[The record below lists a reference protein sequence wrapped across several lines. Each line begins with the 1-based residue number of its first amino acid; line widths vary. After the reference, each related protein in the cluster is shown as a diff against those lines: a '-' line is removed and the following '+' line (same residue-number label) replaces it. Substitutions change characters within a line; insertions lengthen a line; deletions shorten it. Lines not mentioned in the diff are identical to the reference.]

1 MRKSDTKTTQQL
13 LPLNA
18 IQVFVHAA
26 QQRSFSR
33 AGLTLGMSQ
42 SGVSRH
48 VAGLEKYLGQAL
60 FIRAGASVKL
70 TDAGRLYFD
79 NVQEALAT
87 IELTTRQLAHRPT
100 GPAHLLVRT
109 SLPSFA
115 MAVLIPSLPRF
126 FANTGTA
133 VDVVTSLSAPEPGE
147 PYDVLISRDLLLQ
160 DAEQWLLTIEKLV
173 CVAAPALHRE
183 WAIKSFKGRPFLSAK
198 SRPDTLALWS
208 ERQHASTIQLNV
220 VGSFDHYFLAIAAAV
235 AGMGYLVVPHILVGQ
250 ALQLGHLLEVP
261 LPSVR
266 GSASY
271 NAYVNPLSRQTD
283 TARSFCRWL
292 KSSLTTSATLSLHQ
306 TLLFK

>member
-1 MRKSDTKTTQQL
+1 M

-26 QQRSFSR
+26 RQLSFSR
-33 AGLTLGMSQ
+33 AGLALGMNQ
-42 SGVSRH
+42 SGVSRQ
-48 VAGLEKYLGQAL
+48 VAVLEKHLGQAL

-87 IELTTRQLAHRPT
+87 IELTTRQLAHRPS

-115 MAVLIPSLPRF
+115 MAVVVPALPEF
-126 FANTGTA
+126 SAKSGIA

-147 PYDVLISRDLLLQ
+147 PYDVLIARDLLLL
-160 DAEQWLLTIEKLV
+160 DTEQWLLTTEKLI
-173 CVAAPALHRE
+173 CVAAPALHHDCGGKQLGS
-183 WAIKSFKGRPFLSAK
+183 WPFLSAK
-198 SRPDTLALWS
+198 SRPDTLAVWA
-208 ERQHASTIQLNV
+208 EHQHVNTMHLSVA
-220 VGSFDHYFLAIAAAV
+220 GSFDHYFLAIAAAV
-235 AGMGYLVVPHILVGQ
+235 AGMGYLVVPHLLVAQ
-250 ALQLGHLLEVP
+250 ALQRGHLLEAP
-261 LPSVR
+261 LPRVR

-271 NAYVNPLSRQTD
+271 TAYVNPISSQTD

-292 KSSLTTSATLSLHQ
+292 KA
-306 TLLFK
+306 LLKVSVAFS